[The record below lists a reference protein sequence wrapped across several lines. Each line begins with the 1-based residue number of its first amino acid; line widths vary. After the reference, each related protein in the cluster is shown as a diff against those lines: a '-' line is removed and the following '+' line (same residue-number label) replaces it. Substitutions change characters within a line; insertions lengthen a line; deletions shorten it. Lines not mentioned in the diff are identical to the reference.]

1 MKRSFLHAVLLFNG
15 LFLLNSFL
23 SAQSLPP
30 QRSVWDGFA
39 FGNKEEVESHRA
51 EERFARFLIDVVR
64 SSHSEQSE
72 QVQSLLLRAE
82 QAGCMERFM
91 QLAEKY
97 LYEPNSPY
105 YNEKIYSVFL
115 EYVVH
120 KKSGY
125 ERYKNHHA
133 SIAKNQVGSCAA
145 DFCFTYQNGEKGNL
159 YDVKGKFVVLFFY
172 DPSCDECKQVK
183 RVLVNSRFAHQVVIM
198 AVYIDHDVELWR
210 KSDCPTSWHNVYAPD
225 IDGKALYSIRAL
237 PTLYLLDEQKRVLL
251 KDASVER
258 LVRYLE

>member
-23 SAQSLPP
+23 SAQSLPS
-30 QRSVWDGFA
+30 QRSVWEGFA
-39 FGNKEEVESHRA
+39 FGNKEEVESRRA

-105 YNEKIYSVFL
+105 YNEEMYAVFL
-115 EYVVH
+115 EYVVL

-125 ERYKNHHA
+125 ERYKNHYT
-133 SIAKNQVGSCAA
+133 SIAKNQIGSCAA
-145 DFCFTYQNGEKGNL
+145 DFSFTYQNGEKGNL
-159 YDVKGKFVVLFFY
+159 YDIKGKFVVLFFY
-172 DPSCDECKQVK
+172 DPSCNECKQVK
-183 RVLVNSRFAHQVVIM
+183 RVLANYRFAHEVVIM
-198 AVYIDHDVELWR
+198 AIYIDQDVELWR
-210 KSDCPTSWHNVYAPD
+210 KSECPDSWHNVYASD
-225 IDGKALYSIRAL
+225 IDSKALYNIRAL

-251 KDASVER
+251 KDVSVER
-258 LVRYLE
+258 LVRELK

>member
-1 MKRSFLHAVLLFNG
+1 MNKILLCILLGLVLSVGSPLCSQVLL
-15 LFLLNSFL
+15 
-23 SAQSLPP
+23 PHY
-30 QRSVWDGFA
+30 SVWQGFA
-39 FGNKEEVESHRA
+39 FANKQAVESREA

-64 SSHSEQSE
+64 LPRSEQVE

-105 YNEKIYSVFL
+105 YNEKMYGVFL

-125 ERYKNHHA
+125 ERYKNHYS
-133 SIAKNQVGSCAA
+133 SIAKNQIGSCAA
-145 DFCFTYQNGEKGNL
+145 DFGFTYQNGEKGNL
-159 YDVKGKFVVLFFY
+159 YGVKGKFVVLFFY
-172 DPSCDECKQVK
+172 DPSCDECKHVK
-183 RVLVNSRFAHQVVIM
+183 RVLENSRFAPQVVIM

-210 KSDCPTSWHNVYAPD
+210 KSECLASWHNVYAPD
-225 IDGKALYSIRAL
+225 IDSKALYNIRAL

-251 KDASVER
+251 KDTSVER
-258 LVRYLE
+258 LVKYLKEY